1 MKLIHQKRTNK
12 VNQTVDDL
20 TTRKRLELLFSEDD
34 LKRSNRAYV
43 KKDDQYWAQGK
54 RESCAIKRKHIIEEI
69 EAVNTEF
76 EKSRRLEI
84 PENNFS
90 EMSVLELKEKLKSIG
105 VSTKL
110 RKKRKV
116 NCAFNRKT
124 KLRYIIINH

>member
-1 MKLIHQKRTNK
+1 M
-12 VNQTVDDL
+12 
-20 TTRKRLELLFSEDD
+20 
-34 LKRSNRAYV
+34 KRSNRAYV
-43 KKDDQYWAQGK
+43 KKDDQYWSQGK

-110 RKKRKV
+110 RKKE
-116 NCAFNRKT
+116 
-124 KLRYIIINH
+124 KLIALLTEKLN